1 MTVWLFR
8 VTIKIQLQKGGDCL
22 IGFEIQKAR
31 KKLGIT
37 QKELAEKVGV
47 SAPAIMR
54 YEKGQ
59 REPSKEIIEKIAMAL
74 NISPTSLM
82 NWDSWDEEKLSQEVQ
97 IIEHVQGIY
106 GKDAVRLLEMFQKLN
121 ATGKEKALEDI
132 GDLTELSKYTEKG
145 ETT

>member
-1 MTVWLFR
+1 M
-8 VTIKIQLQKGGDCL
+8 

-59 REPSKEIIEKIAMAL
+59 REPNKEIIEKIATAL

-82 NWDSWDEEKLSQEVQ
+82 NWDSWDEEKLSKEVQ
-97 IIEHVQGIY
+97 VIEQISEVFGEHAVQVLQY
-106 GKDAVRLLEMFQKLN
+106 FQELN
-121 ATGKEKALEDI
+121 DIGKEKAISDI
-132 GDLTELSKYTEKG
+132 ADMTEIPKYKK
-145 ETT
+145 